1 MANVATL
8 LANVLIPSV
17 FLPYMQER
25 TAQLSAFRSSGV
37 VVRDASID
45 ELASGKGKTFD
56 MPFWQDI
63 SGPLQVESQILSDTV
78 ALETKRITAL
88 EQIAIAHGRGEGW
101 AANSLVRY
109 LTAEDPMAAIADL
122 VANYWAIDE
131 QNMLIATADGVFA
144 DNVAND
150 SADLVN
156 NIASETTGGQSAATK
171 WSAEA
176 CIDAEA
182 LLGDA
187 GKKLGAIALHSK
199 VYYDIKKANL
209 IDFIPDSEGKE
220 QIPFYQGKR
229 LIVDDS
235 LVRAGTTSG
244 FVYKTFLFAG
254 GAFQMGEA
262 ALGSVPIEG
271 GFGTEALEM
280 AREAAGG
287 LNKLYSRRR
296 FILHPH
302 GFKWTSSS
310 LAGQSPTNAELAAA
324 ANWDRVFEKKNVR
337 VVELL
342 TN

>member
-1 MANVATL
+1 MSDAITKIADVI
-8 LANVLIPSV
+8 VPSV

-37 VVRDASID
+37 VVRDATID

-56 MPFWQDI
+56 LPFWQDI
-63 SGPLQVESQILSDTV
+63 SGPLQVESQLLSDSTP
-78 ALETKRITAL
+78 LETKKITTA

-101 AANSLVRY
+101 QANSLVRY
-109 LTAEDPMAAIADL
+109 LTAEDPMKAIADL

-131 QNMLIATADGVFA
+131 QDMLLATADGIFA
-144 DNVAND
+144 NNA
-150 SADLVN
+150 SADSSDLIN
-156 NIASETTGGQSAATK
+156 NIAAEATGSVSDATK
-171 WSAEA
+171 ISASA
-176 CIDAEA
+176 IIDAEA

-187 GKKLGAIALHSK
+187 GKKLGAIAMHSQ
-199 VYYDIKKANL
+199 VYYRLKKLDL

-220 QIPFYQGKR
+220 QIAIYQGKR
-229 LIVDDS
+229 VIVDDRLS
-235 LVRAGTTSG
+235 RAGTTSG
-244 FVYKTFLFAG
+244 TVYKTYLFAG

-262 ALGSVPIEG
+262 ELGSVPIEG

-280 AREAAGG
+280 ARDAAAGA
-287 LNKLYSRRR
+287 NKLYSRRR

-302 GFKWTSSS
+302 GFKWLSVT
-310 LAGQSPTNAELAAA
+310 LAGLSPTNAELKLT

-337 VVELL
+337 IVQLL

>member
-8 LANVLIPSV
+8 LANVIIPAV

-25 TAQLSAFRSSGV
+25 TAQLSAFRASGV
-37 VVRDASID
+37 TVRDATID

-56 MPFWQDI
+56 LPFWQDI
-63 SGPLQVESQILSDTV
+63 SGPLQVESQILSDSV
-78 ALETKRITAL
+78 PLETKRITTA

-131 QNMLIATADGVFA
+131 QNMLIATADGIFA

-156 NIASETTGGQSAATK
+156 NIAAESTGAQSAATK
-171 WSAEA
+171 FSASAAIDTEA
-176 CIDAEA
+176 K
-182 LLGDA
+182 LGDA
-187 GKKLGAIALHSK
+187 GGKLGAIALHSK
-199 VYYDIKKANL
+199 VYYDIKRADL
-209 IDFIPDSEGKE
+209 IDFIPDSEGKNT
-220 QIPFYQGKR
+220 IATYQGKR

-235 LVRAGTTSG
+235 LSRNGTTSG
-244 FVYKTFLFAG
+244 TVYKTFFFGA

-262 ALGSVPIEG
+262 ALGNVPIEG
-271 GFGTEALEM
+271 GFGTEALEL
-280 AREAAGG
+280 ARDAAAG

-310 LAGQSPTNAELAAA
+310 LAGQSPTNAELATA
-324 ANWDRVFEKKNVR
+324 ANWDRVFEKKNTR
-337 VVELL
+337 IVEML